1 MKSVFKECPAREEKD
16 QDVWG
21 VVAVAQSFSKT
32 FKHEMGSL
40 SYKLQEQG
48 RKRLQEPLSLI
59 ETLLA
64 VNEKESWSM
73 WMCMHATHLKIFFLI
88 TR

>member
-1 MKSVFKECPAREEKD
+1 M
-16 QDVWG
+16 
-21 VVAVAQSFSKT
+21 AQSFSKT

-73 WMCMHATHLKIFFLI
+73 WMCMDATHLKIFFFNHALMPAPRLLPCF
-88 TR
+88 TCSQVVKVSVV